1 MNVGIGTVAERL
13 LSWEYLFQ
21 IFSIV
26 TLQRG
31 QVQDYHVVIELE
43 VLTTVLTDSFSF
55 KAYTA
60 IPYAFYFPV
69 SFIQFVQWSNTVLWP
84 HGLVVF
90 LGFMHKAN
98 TAFKTSRYSA
108 VLRNVSNIDMSINRE
123 TSGSSEGKPCI
134 HLSKDSVTTRNF

>member
-69 SFIQFVQWSNTVLWP
+69 SFIQFVQ
-84 HGLVVF
+84 
-90 LGFMHKAN
+90 
-98 TAFKTSRYSA
+98 
-108 VLRNVSNIDMSINRE
+108 
-123 TSGSSEGKPCI
+123 
-134 HLSKDSVTTRNF
+134 